1 MFNEILIDQATDLP
15 ESFYQALEAWK
26 IEADEILHG
35 DQIQWYAKLAH
46 TTFEYGGKTYDIRP
60 HHVFAPEVVAKYR
73 KNYMDGVLEAGF
85 EILQGTIRRDL
96 EALGATNVQN
106 YGFLD

>member
-1 MFNEILIDQATDLP
+1 
-15 ESFYQALEAWK
+15 
-26 IEADEILHG
+26 
-35 DQIQWYAKLAH
+35 
-46 TTFEYGGKTYDIRP
+46 
-60 HHVFAPEVVAKYR
+60 
-73 KNYMDGVLEAGF
+73 MDGVLEAGF